1 LTPTTLRFVQNGDV
15 TLAIESLGD
24 GPRALLFVHGWIS
37 ARRMWYEVA
46 GRLDPQTYTADPLD
60 FRGAGLSD
68 QPLDGHDFE
77 GYVSDLRSAL
87 EAVGECVVVAHS
99 MGGKIAQ
106 FVAADRPPQLRKL
119 VLVAPGTAQAY
130 PMNET
135 HREMAEAAFGS
146 RLRIERFQ
154 AAAMRR
160 AVDPAVMERLVSD
173 ALIAQREAWFGW
185 YDRGRVDFADRLG
198 EIAVPTIVV
207 VGEHDPLA
215 PPRRVKRDV
224 ADRIAGA
231 LFVNL
236 RSAGHNLPIETPAE
250 LAGIIERVA

>member
-1 LTPTTLRFVQNGDV
+1 VHNGDV
-15 TLAIESLGD
+15 SLAIESLGA

-37 ARRMWYEVA
+37 ARRMWYEVV
-46 GRLDPQTYTADPLD
+46 GRVDPQLYTCHLLD

-68 QPLDGHDFE
+68 RPLDGHDFE
-77 GYVSDLRSAL
+77 GYVSDLSTAL

-106 FVAADRPPQLRKL
+106 FVAAARPPQLRKL

-130 PMNET
+130 AMNEK

-154 AAAMRR
+154 AAAMHR
-160 AVDPAVMERLVSD
+160 AVEPAVMERLVSD

-185 YDRGRVDFADRLG
+185 YDRGRTVDFADRLG

-207 VGEHDPLA
+207 AGEQDPLA

-224 ADRIAGA
+224 ADRITGA

-236 RSAGHNLPIETPAE
+236 RNAGHNLPIETPAE